1 MSQPTRWRL
10 HEVLVAEKGD
20 DTVAEQLLSR
30 FRVVRVGPVL
40 SPDAASPNRKGAPM
54 RRTLLLTLS
63 VLVPLALAVHAA
75 ADGAILIRCAG
86 PPL

>member
-1 MSQPTRWRL
+1 
-10 HEVLVAEKGD
+10 
-20 DTVAEQLLSR
+20 
-30 FRVVRVGPVL
+30 
-40 SPDAASPNRKGAPM
+40 M